1 MVVPNLLS
9 DLLKLLVPV
18 RRYSLPE
25 ALPGVELMSVTID
38 HEPLAAEKMGLR
50 TIGQLL
56 SHIQRDNRLVTNLL
70 IDGQEPD
77 LDCISTIRH
86 SLLNSHTLFIET
98 ADPEIMALDALDEVE
113 AQLRET
119 DRLRADAVEMLQR
132 GQSSKALEKL
142 SGCFSTWQ
150 NAQESVLKV
159 AQLLRIDLENVRM
172 HGLPL
177 TGLLTSFSEQLRQI
191 KNALENR
198 DFVTLADILTYEAN
212 ETSSQWRQ
220 AFDALRE
227 IIQTP

>member
-1 MVVPNLLS
+1 
-9 DLLKLLVPV
+9 
-18 RRYSLPE
+18 
-25 ALPGVELMSVTID
+25 MSVTID

-77 LDCISTIRH
+77 LDRISTIRH

-113 AQLRET
+113 EQLRET
-119 DRLRADAVEMLQR
+119 DRSRADAVAMLQR
-132 GQSSKALEKL
+132 GQTNKALEKL

-159 AQLLRIDLENVRM
+159 AQLLRINLEGVSVLGM
-172 HGLPL
+172 PL
-177 TGLLTSFSEQLRQI
+177 TQLLGSFGEQLRQI
-191 KNALENR
+191 KSALENR
-198 DFVTLADILTYEAN
+198 DFVTLSDILTYEAN

-220 AFDALRE
+220 AFDALRQ
-227 IIQTP
+227 IIQAP